1 MGKEDVQC
9 IKKIKK
15 VVSVVAWTPIAK
27 PLNGTLPRSKNS
39 TMLRLA
45 PVEYTYKHGKEVKS
59 GRVETYLI
67 KGLRGALRHSAMSL
81 LREAGLEVCH
91 SSDKEATQEGK
102 ALIPEGFHPLG
113 ACEKDP
119 CILNRIFGWMR
130 HQSRIAVYADPIG
143 CPKHKTFAAD
153 VPLQPVQI
161 ATENR
166 VALTFDH
173 EAIQDFGERYFS
185 GEFRFHIDVSALE
198 PEELGLVIQ
207 SAMTLHR
214 LGRGFNAGYGH
225 IKIQQLTLEQV
236 TTERRLQWDGN
247 GSFRVEET
255 ESREPLHQE
264 VLDALQ
270 AFQLYLNAQTGE
282 S

>member
-1 MGKEDVQC
+1 
-9 IKKIKK
+9 
-15 VVSVVAWTPIAK
+15 
-27 PLNGTLPRSKNS
+27 
-39 TMLRLA
+39 MLRLA
-45 PVEYTYKHGKEVKS
+45 PVEYTYKHGKEIKTD
-59 GRVETYLI
+59 RTQIYLI

-81 LREAGLEVCH
+81 LHEAGLEVCH
-91 SSDKEATQEGK
+91 SSDKETTQEGK
-102 ALIPEGFHPLG
+102 SLISEGFHPLG

-130 HQSRIAVYADPIG
+130 HQSRIAVYADPIES
-143 CPKHKTFAAD
+143 PKHKSFTAE
-153 VPLQPVQI
+153 VPLQPVHI

-166 VALTFDH
+166 VALTFEH
-173 EAIQDFGERYFS
+173 KAIQDFGERYFS
-185 GEFRFHIDVSALE
+185 GVFHFRVDVSSLE

-214 LGRGFNAGYGH
+214 LGRGFNAGYGY

-236 TTERRLQWDGN
+236 TTERRLQWDDN
-247 GSFRVEET
+247 GGFRVEESET
-255 ESREPLHQE
+255 RESLRQE

-270 AFQLYLNAQTGE
+270 AFQLYLNAQNGG